1 MQCGV
6 LGAEVNGM
14 WRETEKKPLIQTRV
28 FRRASSRRS
37 HSEWELIMPL
47 PG

>member
-6 LGAEVNGM
+6 LGAEMKEM
-14 WRETEKKPLIQTRV
+14 WRKTEKKPLIQTRV
-28 FRRASSRRS
+28 FRRASWRRS